1 MGNRST
7 KLGISLIASGL
18 IVFSSSLLA
27 QDDITSFE
35 AIHRFTQEQADDAHR
50 NAEAF
55 DRRQAARAQ
64 EAQMEQTNRRLDAI
78 QREQKRQASDA
89 YWHDAEAFRNS
100 LD

>member
-7 KLGISLIASGL
+7 KLGISLIAFGL
-18 IVFSSSLLA
+18 IAFSSSLLA

-35 AIHRFTQEQADDAHR
+35 AIERHTNEMMEGAHR

-55 DRRQAARAQ
+55 DRRQDARAQ

-78 QREQKRQASDA
+78 QREQKRQSNDA
-89 YWHDAEAFRNS
+89 YWHNVQDS
-100 LD
+100 LDRR

>member
-1 MGNRST
+1 MYKHSA

-18 IVFSSSLLA
+18 IVFSSTLLA
-27 QDDITSFE
+27 QDDTTSFE

-64 EAQMEQTNRRLDAI
+64 EAQMEQMDRRLESI
-78 QREQKRQASDA
+78 QREQKRQANDA
-89 YWHDAEAFRNS
+89 YWHNFQDS
-100 LD
+100 LDR